1 MMSCSYFLT
10 ITRNAFFAIRS
21 TIHKESTVKNV
32 KIISIDLMEGIT
44 LMLMLVKV
52 FCYPADKRY
61 QNQLSSSWMVISTV
75 NNANVGQ

>member
-1 MMSCSYFLT
+1 MCIF
-10 ITRNAFFAIRS
+10 FFAIRS

-52 FCYPADKRY
+52 FCYPADNRY
-61 QNQLSSSWMVISTV
+61 QNQLSSSWIVIATV
-75 NNANVGQ
+75 NNADVGQ

>member
-1 MMSCSYFLT
+1 MRIFFF
-10 ITRNAFFAIRS
+10 FFAIRS

-52 FCYPADKRY
+52 FCYPADNRC
-61 QNQLSSSWMVISTV
+61 
-75 NNANVGQ
+75 